1 VGIGSDAY
9 NLFLVLHL
17 LAVVAAF
24 GPLFVLPRLG
34 AADPAAA
41 RRVHLVV
48 VLPATVLV
56 WVFGMGLTGLSD
68 DVFELTD
75 PWIAASLGIWVVLML
90 VQWFGVRGALTGRVP
105 ATTGRA
111 ALGASHLLY
120 AAGIVSMVFKP
131 GA

>member
-1 VGIGSDAY
+1 VGIGSDLY

-24 GPLFVLPRLG
+24 GPLLVLPRLRSVD
-34 AADPAAA
+34 ATAAA
-41 RRVHLVV
+41 RAHLFVV
-48 VLPATVLV
+48 MPATVLL

-75 PWIAASLGIWVVLML
+75 PWIAASLGVWVVLMG

-105 ATTGRA
+105 VRVGRA
-111 ALGASHLLY
+111 AVGASHLLY
-120 AAGIVSMVFKP
+120 TAGIVLMIFKP

>member
-1 VGIGSDAY
+1 MGIGSDVY
-9 NLFLVLHL
+9 NLFVVLHL

-24 GPLFVLPRLG
+24 GPLFVLPRLR

-41 RRVHLVV
+41 ARIHLVV

-75 PWIAASLGIWVVLML
+75 PWIAASLGIWVVLMV

-105 ATTGRA
+105 ARTGRA
-111 ALGASHLLY
+111 AIGASHLLY

>member
-1 VGIGSDAY
+1 MGIGSDVY

-24 GPLFVLPRLG
+24 GPLFVLPRLR

-41 RRVHLVV
+41 ARIHLVV

-75 PWIAASLGIWVVLML
+75 PWIAASLGIWVVLVV

-105 ATTGRA
+105 VRVGRA
-111 ALGASHLLY
+111 AIGASHLLY

-131 GA
+131 GV